1 MTLIPAS
8 REISLNKVNSRAQ
21 WYFLG
26 SYFVCSSIEKLTI
39 KVFFFILSVLT
50 RGVPCGLLYRRNY
63 SRRANTSK
71 IQGFLPLGFSIVE
84 CLDIHNTLSLPLS
97 FLKKVLERLW
107 NLKETGNSTNG
118 KFWCAAKCT
127 CTVGNWEIEND
138 HKENEGTEASKS
150 GLERKLFVLPRGSQS
165 SPEDWYKF
173 SRDDCY
179 SKEKIESN
187 VCTKFCG
194 ENKIALWG
202 TWKSQIDSCLQFS
215 HVLMLLKYRW
225 MTCTRFF
232 VSGSGI
238 KPAPHR
244 RLGKILPGK
253 GPLPGPGGCVSL
265 NNKK

>member
-1 MTLIPAS
+1 M
-8 REISLNKVNSRAQ
+8 EN
-21 WYFLG
+21 F
-26 SYFVCSSIEKLTI
+26 
-39 KVFFFILSVLT
+39 
-50 RGVPCGLLYRRNY
+50 GVQQNV
-63 SRRANTSK
+63 S
-71 IQGFLPLGFSIVE
+71 
-84 CLDIHNTLSLPLS
+84 
-97 FLKKVLERLW
+97 
-107 NLKETGNSTNG
+107 
-118 KFWCAAKCT
+118 

-187 VCTKFCG
+187 VYTKFWG
-194 ENKIALWG
+194 KTKFALWG
-202 TWKSQIDSCLQFS
+202 TWKSQIDSSLQFS